1 MTRLFI
7 RAAALALL
15 LAATAQ
21 AGDVK
26 PATAPAAKKSVAD
39 SPAPPVRKGRVAQNG
54 EVELPLP
61 TLSGAQLAAMRPHY
75 EELKAR
81 VRTNAE

>member
-1 MTRLFI
+1 MAQRFI
-7 RAAALALL
+7 RAATLALL

-26 PATAPAAKKSVAD
+26 PATAVAAKKSVTN
-39 SPAPPVRKGRVAQNG
+39 SPAQPARKARVAQNG
-54 EVELPLP
+54 EVELAVP

-75 EELKAR
+75 EELKPR